1 MLMKSFNVSDD
12 YHVRGEILGQK
23 HYNAGLRLA
32 IEFVARNTVDEPAN
46 LIAKFETICLLS
58 EELTIGLY
66 DKVVDVEKI
75 ATITLVPE
83 SEKEAEIFKNI
94 KGVLI
99 TTENEQFVYI
109 YIFTDK
115 AVADVVAD
123 ETDNKFR
130 SSGLK
135 TKERS

>member
-1 MLMKSFNVSDD
+1 MPCGKKAIFTWRFTMKGGVNV
-12 YHVRGEILGQK
+12 
-23 HYNAGLRLA
+23 N
-32 IEFVARNTVDEPAN
+32 
-46 LIAKFETICLLS
+46 
-58 EELTIGLY
+58 
-66 DKVVDVEKI
+66 VEKI

-109 YIFTDK
+109 YIITDK

-130 SSGLK
+130 FSGLK
-135 TKERS
+135 TKERSWKYVTK